1 MLRMI
6 LSLTMLWLLLAPGS
20 METKAELTYIGSA
33 TMAADGTITLHLT
46 RTADGKFV
54 EGMLTYKIGDPG
66 YQGVLA
72 HLGGMKPGE
81 TKPVPPWPGN

>member
-1 MLRMI
+1 MI

-20 METKAELTYIGSA
+20 IVAKAELTYIGSA

-46 RTADGKFV
+46 RTADGKFA
-54 EGMLTYKIGDPG
+54 EGVLTYKIGDPD
-66 YQGVLA
+66 YQDVLA